1 MNRKQRRATSKT
13 GSVKSPQ
20 EMFAAA
26 VQCHREGR
34 LEEAEGLYRQVLAAD
49 PGHADSLHR
58 LGVIA
63 HQQGRNGVAVDLL
76 RRAIAR
82 APETASYHAH
92 LGLALG
98 ALDRLE
104 EAIASCQTAVRLD
117 SSLPD
122 LHNNLG
128 VLSQRRGW
136 LDEAASCYRKAAQL
150 APQLVEAHNNLG
162 HVLLELGRLQEAE
175 GCYRRVMQLMPG
187 IADGPANLGV
197 VLKFLGRFEEAA
209 ACFQR
214 ALVIAPA
221 EPEILGH
228 LALTHLALGDLRTA
242 LATVLRSL
250 AVQET
255 PGNRRVFVQCVKD
268 LKLDSEI
275 AGVRQL
281 VLRALEEGWGSPD
294 DLARVSADLI
304 KQSPDLAS
312 DSLLQSL
319 LCRTPNRDL
328 ELEALLTAARRHL
341 LRDCAA
347 LPGPQADTALAFHC
361 ALARQCFI
369 NEYVFAL
376 DADEAGQAR
385 QLRDGVAVALEQG
398 ASVDPWSIAAVAA
411 YFPLTSLPHAARLL
425 ETAWPDEVEALL
437 TQQIREPEEENVL
450 RAAIP
455 RLTDVEDSVSR
466 LVRSQYEENPY
477 PRWGGTGS
485 AGPPQP
491 LLSWL
496 RRTFPFA
503 PVEDPGR
510 DGGIDIL
517 VAGCGTGRN
526 AIETAR
532 MFTGAR
538 TIGIDLS
545 LNSLAHAARKTRD
558 LGITAIEYAQADLM
572 ELGSW
577 ERRFDLIEAVG
588 VLHHLGD
595 PFAGWRGLLSL
606 LKPKGF
612 MMLGIYSLEGRRDL
626 PDVAASTADEVR
638 QARQSLITQGSA
650 VTERMDFFSTSTC
663 RDLLFH
669 VQEHRLSLVDIG
681 AFLRTQNLKLLGFSA
696 DDAVL
701 AAYRQ
706 RFPDA
711 PAATDLDHWQV
722 FEKDNPDTFSG
733 MYQFWLQKA
742 L

>member
-1 MNRKQRRATSKT
+1 
-13 GSVKSPQ
+13 VKPPQ

-34 LEEAEGLYRQVLAAD
+34 LEEAERLYRQVLAAD

-58 LGVIA
+58 LGVMA
-63 HQQGRNGVAVDLL
+63 HQQGRNGMAVDLL

-98 ALDRLE
+98 ALDCLE
-104 EAIASCQTAVRLD
+104 EAIASCQTAMRLD
-117 SSLPD
+117 PSLPD

-128 VLSQRRGW
+128 VLAQRRGW
-136 LDEAASCYRKAAQL
+136 LDKAASCYREAARL

-187 IADGPANLGV
+187 VADGPANLGV

-209 ACFQR
+209 TCFQR

-228 LALTHLALGDLRTA
+228 LALTHLALGDRRTA

-275 AGVRQL
+275 AGVRPL

-312 DSLLQSL
+312 DRLLQAL

-347 LPGPQADTALAFHC
+347 LPGSQADTALAFPC

-376 DADEAGQAR
+376 DADEAEQAR

-398 ASVDPWSIAAVAA
+398 ASVDSWSIAAVAA

-425 ETAWPDEVEALL
+425 QTAWPDEVEALL

-558 LGITAIEYAQADLM
+558 LGITGIEYAQADLM

-626 PDVAASTADEVR
+626 PDMAASTADEIR
-638 QARQSLITQGSA
+638 QARQSLIAQGSA

-681 AFLRTQNLKLLGFSA
+681 AFLRTQNLKFLGFSA
-696 DDAVL
+696 GDAVL

-706 RFPDA
+706 RFPDD
-711 PAATDLDHWQV
+711 PAAADLDHWQV